1 MATLATLKLSAVKK
15 SQAITPAVT
24 RRNKLSRKIGEQM
37 ELAKAHAAGGTYV
50 SRRFRTVRDEDGSRR
65 TVEIPKMIR
74 QWWWTAESG
83 KLAMNIRYGASVLEL
98 AKGKATIELA
108 SFDDVIPTL
117 QLVKQAVES
126 GELDAQIDAASA
138 KLRDGFG
145 K

>member
-1 MATLATLKLSAVKK
+1 
-15 SQAITPAVT
+15 
-24 RRNKLSRKIGEQM
+24 
-37 ELAKAHAAGGTYV
+37 
-50 SRRFRTVRDEDGSRR
+50 
-65 TVEIPKMIR
+65 MIR

-83 KLAMNIRYGASVLEL
+83 KLAINIRYGASVLEL